1 MEIVSREWTNP
12 PSDLWRK
19 GTAKLIFRGLLAGV
33 LALVVGALWARR
45 RYVVITVD
53 GTSMAPTL
61 ADGDRVLVRR
71 RRIDR
76 LSRGDVVVLEPPL
89 DPGGRYAPG
98 PAAAD
103 GGRWNIK
110 RVAALPGDPVPVG
123 IAAGDGVSRV
133 PSGMLVVLGDNRDG
147 VDSRQRGFFSA
158 DRLLGVAL
166 RQLGGPAL

>member
-1 MEIVSREWTNP
+1 ME
-12 PSDLWRK
+12 
-19 GTAKLIFRGLLAGV
+19 LILRGLVAG
-33 LALVVGALWARR
+33 ALVLVAGALWARG
-45 RYVVITVD
+45 RYVVITVS
-53 GTSMAPTL
+53 GTSMTPTL

-71 RRIDR
+71 RRLGQ

-89 DPGGRYAPG
+89 DPGGRYEPG
-98 PAAAD
+98 PAAAT

-110 RVAALPGDPVPVG
+110 RVAALPGDPVPAG

-133 PSGMLVVLGDNRDG
+133 PSGMVVVLGDNQDS
-147 VDSRQRGFFSA
+147 VDSRQWGFFPT